1 MKYDLLDG
9 RWHHRVASVMPSR
22 LHDNIGAAEKEAT
35 DGDSRA
41 LSFGFEQVTQLV
53 FPSIDQSREVEVPS
67 KIFDLIETR
76 FDIRF

>member
-1 MKYDLLDG
+1 
-9 RWHHRVASVMPSR
+9 MPSR

-53 FPSIDQSREVEVPS
+53 FPSIDQSREVPS
-67 KIFDLIETR
+67 SS
-76 FDIRF
+76 IRNQSEKRKRKRCHGD

>member
-1 MKYDLLDG
+1 MPGMLLG
-9 RWHHRVASVMPSR
+9 LLELME
-22 LHDNIGAAEKEAT
+22 AAWEA
-35 DGDSRA
+35 
-41 LSFGFEQVTQLV
+41 VTQLV